1 MEHTRIRLQRLL
13 RRDRRS
19 AIRRDGVATTG
30 SWPLA
35 AQPQPVLLPQL
46 LHV

>member
-1 MEHTRIRLQRLL
+1 MPRPANAFERFAVDLQI
-13 RRDRRS
+13 DM
-19 AIRRDGVATTG
+19 GVE
-30 SWPLA
+30 P